1 MTPPHGVRVDTLPD
15 QSRLH
20 GYVQA
25 GDFLDC
31 LTGPAQIPPRR
42 AAMIALA
49 APFWVTLLLRLRN
62 LLVRPFG
69 LRGVEKS
76 DNSIGLFPV
85 VAEDETEIILGF
97 DDSHLDFR
105 IAVFCTAQQVYLA
118 TWVHCNNR
126 FGRMYLALIMP
137 FHKLI
142 MRRSIRAVVRQS
154 RA

>member
-1 MTPPHGVRVDTLPD
+1 MAKSNSVRVDKLPD

-31 LTGPAQIPPRR
+31 LTGPAQTTPRQ
-42 AAMIALA
+42 AAMIALT
-49 APFWVTLLLRLRN
+49 APFWVMLLLRLRN
-62 LLVRPFG
+62 LLVMPFG
-69 LRGVEKS
+69 LRGVKKS

-85 VAEDETEIILGF
+85 VAEDENEIILGF
-97 DDSHLDFR
+97 DDSHLNFR

-126 FGRMYLALIMP
+126 FGRIYLALIMP

-142 MRRSIRAVVRQS
+142 MRRSIRAVVRQTG
-154 RA
+154 A